1 MEASTNQFK
10 DKNVPPWLEI
20 TLVIAN
26 GSKIGI
32 AQIKDKIFALPFLP
46 WFLAINTRTKLNTH
60 IG

>member
-1 MEASTNQFK
+1 
-10 DKNVPPWLEI
+10 
-20 TLVIAN
+20 LVIAN